1 MNPSAITKLR
11 HTFIFIA
18 MASFMAVILFMGI
31 ASTIANIIAIT
42 NEADRTIDAI
52 IDAEGRV
59 PGKNNYR
66 RGEFHQEAVLGLRF
80 FTVVYNE
87 QGEVVSVELT
97 HVASI
102 DRDKAI
108 AAANYVTSQDV
119 ELYNASD
126 NEITSPRDPSIL
138 DDLRISGLGRYE
150 SYLFKEAETP
160 TGSVVVFLDCSIQIS
175 NATNAVTYTVIV
187 CLCAFLITF
196 ISVLF
201 FSKRAIGPVV
211 ENAQRQQKFM
221 TNASHEL
228 KTPIA
233 VIKANTEL
241 TELINGESEWTQSTL
256 RQADRLER
264 LVADLMN
271 IVRDVEQNEDN
282 KSLENVL
289 VSDIVMKTYNS
300 FKSVAIQKE
309 LTITESIN
317 DKISLKC
324 NPQSI
329 EQLACLLIDNA
340 LKYCD
345 EKGTISV
352 SLMPHRLG
360 HGCTLTVS
368 NSYASGKNVNYQR
381 FFERFY
387 REDKSHKNQQG
398 YGIGLSVAESIC
410 NRYHGSIK
418 ASWKAGII
426 TFTCILKNA

>member
-18 MASFMAVILFMGI
+18 MASFMAVIIFMGC
-31 ASTIANIIAIT
+31 ASTIANIIAISG
-42 NEADRTIDAI
+42 EADRTIDAI

-59 PGKNNYR
+59 PERNNYR
-66 RGEFHQEAVLGLRF
+66 RGEYHQEAALGLRF
-80 FTVVYNE
+80 FTVSYND
-87 QGEVVSVELT
+87 QGEVTSVDLT

-102 DRDKAI
+102 DRESAI
-108 AAANYVTSQDV
+108 ATANYVTS
-119 ELYNASD
+119 D
-126 NEITSPRDPSIL
+126 NLDLDSDPSSEAIHQSNPDIL
-138 DDLRISGLGRYE
+138 NDLRISGLGRYDN
-150 SYLFKEAETP
+150 YLFKEAETP
-160 TGSVVVFLDCSIQIS
+160 GGSIVVFLDCSIQLS
-175 NATNAVTYTVIV
+175 NATNAVSYTVIV
-187 CLCAFLITF
+187 CLCACVITF

-201 FSKRAIGPVV
+201 FSKRAIRPVV
-211 ENAQRQQKFM
+211 ENAQRQQQFM

-241 TELINGESEWTQSTL
+241 TELMNGESEWTQSTL

-282 KSLENVL
+282 KALDNVL
-289 VSDIVMKTYNS
+289 VSDVVMKAYDS

-309 LTITESIN
+309 LSITQSIN
-317 DKISLKC
+317 EKISLRC

-345 EKGTISV
+345 EKGSIAVGLTTTRI
-352 SLMPHRLG
+352 G
-360 HGCTLTVS
+360 HGCILTVS
-368 NSYASGKNVNYQR
+368 NSYASGKNVNYHR

-387 REDKSHKNQQG
+387 REDESHKNQQG

-410 NRYHGSIK
+410 KRYHGSIK
-418 ASWKAGII
+418 ASWKSGII
-426 TFTCILKNA
+426 TFTCVLKDA